1 MFKRIDKT
9 TAEDPNVKFE
19 VTVRMIEIYCE
30 KLQDLLVQN
39 SSQKGGKDLKIRQI
53 AGQIMIPDAITEP
66 VKNYKQIKAHMDRGD
81 SNRAIGGTKMNAT
94 SSRAHTVVTINL
106 KKITANPTPG
116 KPPLTMEADLN
127 LVDLAGSEK
136 SDQAGTTG
144 DRLKEGNA
152 INQSLTSL
160 GNVIEALADNCN
172 LKPGQK
178 KRFIPYRDSKL
189 TQMLQEG
196 LGGNS
201 STIMVCAIRPG
212 RTYYD
217 ETNNTLVYADRAK
230 KIKNKPVINESP
242 QDKIIR
248 ELQEENEKLK
258 KMMGTGGGTGGGNDP
273 ELEAKLKAAQ
283 EEMEANQRQLEEMQ
297 KSWQQKLAEA
307 EDRDKDEEAR
317 LAEEQ
322 EARNSGRPQIM
333 NLNED
338 GMLDRKIFFDLSK
351 ITTCNIGRKRHGEEA
366 QPEIVLGGVGVQ
378 ENHAVFET
386 TDAGTLLKPLSEAA
400 LPHTFVNGKPLK
412 DMKGVMLKP
421 NDRIIIGTGSCFL
434 FRNQDKADQAEIQ
447 DTPEK
452 PITHEFAMKEKMEL
466 ENAAEA
472 ERRAAEK
479 AQQELETEMK
489 MKALHDKM
497 EAERKAQEEEQAK
510 MIAEFEA
517 KMKAM

>member
-9 TAEDPNVKFE
+9 VAEDKNVKFE
-19 VTVRMIEIYCE
+19 VSVRMIEIYCE

-39 SSQKGGKDLKIRQI
+39 ESQKGSKDLKIRQI
-53 AGQIMIPDAITEP
+53 AGQVIIPDAVTEP
-66 VKNYKQIKAHMDRGD
+66 VSNYKQIKAHMDRGD
-81 SNRAIGGTKMNAT
+81 RNRSIGGTKMNAT

-106 KKITANPTPG
+106 KKITQNPTPG

-152 INQSLTSL
+152 INQSLSSL

-178 KRFIPYRDSKL
+178 KRFVPYRDSKL

-212 RTYYD
+212 RTYFD

-248 ELQEENEKLK
+248 ELQEENRKLK
-258 KMMGTGGGTGGGNDP
+258 ELMGGDIPTGTGGAGDP

-283 EEMEANQRQLEEMQ
+283 EEMEANERQLAEMQ
-297 KSWQQKLAEA
+297 KTWEAKLA
-307 EDRDKDEEAR
+307 
-317 LAEEQ
+317 
-322 EARNSGRPQIM
+322 
-333 NLNED
+333 
-338 GMLDRKIFFDLSK
+338 
-351 ITTCNIGRKRHGEEA
+351 
-366 QPEIVLGGVGVQ
+366 
-378 ENHAVFET
+378 
-386 TDAGTLLKPLSEAA
+386 AA
-400 LPHTFVNGKPLK
+400 
-412 DMKGVMLKP
+412 
-421 NDRIIIGTGSCFL
+421 
-434 FRNQDKADQAEIQ
+434 
-447 DTPEK
+447 
-452 PITHEFAMKEKMEL
+452 
-466 ENAAEA
+466 
-472 ERRAAEK
+472 
-479 AQQELETEMK
+479 
-489 MKALHDKM
+489 
-497 EAERKAQEEEQAK
+497 
-510 MIAEFEA
+510 
-517 KMKAM
+517 